1 MSLGTNGDSFELPAR
16 LKKLKGRFQLGNH
29 PLIDWQLEISR
40 IQVAKRYPARDFALQ
55 AGLIREVKWR
65 QFRLKSLFAN
75 KFYMVINA
83 DQLIGFAE
91 GRWLKIIRR
100 VEVL

>member
-1 MSLGTNGDSFELPAR
+1 MGDSFELPTR
-16 LKKLKGRFQLGNH
+16 LKKLKVCFQLGNH
-29 PLIDWQLEISR
+29 PLIDWPFKISR
-40 IQVAKRYPARDFALQ
+40 IQVAKRDPARDFALQ
-55 AGLIREVKWR
+55 AGVIREVKWR

-83 DQLIGFAE
+83 DQLIGLAE
-91 GRWLKIIRR
+91 GGWLKIIRG